1 MLSLALLAC
10 CIIVYLLQMDNGS
23 AREQRANARGA
34 AAVAAATAT
43 PQEGTIA
50 TTIVGQNDTF
60 MPLEIPAITGVLE
73 DPASGN
79 FNLIY

>member
-1 MLSLALLAC
+1 
-10 CIIVYLLQMDNGS
+10 MDNGS

-60 MPLEIPAITGVLE
+60 MPMEIPAITGVLE

-79 FNLIY
+79 FTEEQRWAQILIVFYLEVRFK